1 MAANATTKIQ
11 VNYGKDG
18 VLVNVYSDNQ
28 GELETLLASVQD
40 LSSLINSVNG
50 SLRGT
55 PAPTVASVVQQF
67 NATPVAA
74 PATPGGAQEVRD
86 KYGNLWVYNLPEA
99 PECAR
104 GKMVL
109 KHGTAQATGKPYKGW
124 FDPAAGPNWAG
135 PKVPKEQQYQTIW
148 A

>member
-18 VLVNVYSDNQ
+18 VLVNIYADNQ

-55 PAPTVASVVQQF
+55 PAPTVASVAEAFGGTPVTS
-67 NATPVAA
+67 APAPVAA
-74 PATPGGAQEVRD
+74 GA
-86 KYGNLWVYNLPEA
+86 NA
-99 PECAR
+99 C
-104 GKMVL
+104 
-109 KHGTAQATGKPYKGW
+109 KHGPMVYKSGTSTKGPWQGWMCPTPKGATDKC
-124 FDPAAGPNWAG
+124 D
-135 PKVPKEQQYQTIW
+135 TIW
-148 A
+148 VR

>member
-1 MAANATTKIQ
+1 MAANATTKLQ

-18 VLVNVYSDNQ
+18 ALVNIYADNQ

-40 LSSLINSVNG
+40 LSSLINSVN
-50 SLRGT
+50 STLRGT
-55 PAPTVASVVQQF
+55 PTIAAITEAF

-74 PATPGGAQEVRD
+74 PVSAGGEEKVTD
-86 KYGNLWVYNLPEA
+86 EWGNVFIYNHPSA

-109 KHGTAQATGKPYKGW
+109 KHGKAQATGKPYKGW
-124 FDPAAGPNWAG
+124 FDPAAGPKW
-135 PKVPKEQQYQTIW
+135 PKGNKIPKDQQAATIW

>member
-18 VLVNVYSDNQ
+18 VLVNVYADNQ

-55 PAPTVASVVQQF
+55 PAPTVASVAESFGGQPVT
-67 NATPVAA
+67 TPA
-74 PATPGGAQEVRD
+74 PAQPQVVEGQAPTC
-86 KYGNLWVYNLPEA
+86 KHGNMTYRTGTS
-99 PECAR
+99 AR
-104 GKMVL
+104 GPWRAWMCS
-109 KHGTAQATGKPYKGW
+109 APKGAADKC
-124 FDPAAGPNWAG
+124 DP
-135 PKVPKEQQYQTIW
+135 IFLR
-148 A
+148 

>member
-18 VLVNVYSDNQ
+18 VLVNVYADNQ

-55 PAPTVASVVQQF
+55 PAPTVASVAESF
-67 NATPVAA
+67 GATPVTSA
-74 PATPGGAQEVRD
+74 PAQPQVVEGQAPTCSH
-86 KYGNLWVYNLPEA
+86 GNMTYRTGTS
-99 PECAR
+99 AR
-104 GKMVL
+104 GPWRAWMCS
-109 KHGTAQATGKPYKGW
+109 APKGAADKC
-124 FDPAAGPNWAG
+124 DP
-135 PKVPKEQQYQTIW
+135 IFLR
-148 A
+148 